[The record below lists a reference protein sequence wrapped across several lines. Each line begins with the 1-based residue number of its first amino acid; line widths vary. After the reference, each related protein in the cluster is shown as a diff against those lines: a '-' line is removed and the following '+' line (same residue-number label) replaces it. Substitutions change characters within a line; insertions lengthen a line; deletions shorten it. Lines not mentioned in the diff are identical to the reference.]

1 MYKDKE
7 SRWEM
12 AKSDVNFDKY
22 ANEIFSGKTQRQAY
36 YIVYPHSRKWKPDT
50 VDQKASTLFNSEKVQ
65 TRYRE
70 LLEANRDKS
79 IIDRKELLRMAVKGL
94 KIAIGEEY
102 SSEEII
108 NYSENGL
115 GEEIEIKKK
124 AKIKGTDLKSL
135 KGLVEVIAKMEGFIT
150 DKVEHSGK
158 LDINNSDMGKLTD
171 DELRRL
177 ANGELEGKS

>member
-1 MYKDKE
+1 
-7 SRWEM
+7 M
-12 AKSDVNFDKY
+12 AKADNKVDIFI
-22 ANEIFSGKTQRQAY
+22 NEMLSGKSQRQSY
-36 YIVYPHSRKWKPDT
+36 YIAYPHSRKWKET
-50 VDQKASTLFNSEKVQ
+50 SVDERASVLFNTVKVK
-65 TRYRE
+65 TRYTE

-102 SSEEII
+102 SEEEMI

-135 KGLVEVIAKMEGFIT
+135 KGLVEVIAKMEGWT
-150 DKVEHSGK
+150 VEKVEHSGEI
-158 LDINNSDMGKLTD
+158 DIKIV
-171 DELRRL
+171 
-177 ANGELEGKS
+177 KVKK